1 MKSSFR
7 GIAEQKPK
15 FEEKDPKRC
24 AAHDCPCRA
33 SVNIDG
39 GWTCSAHGA
48 VPADKWPSVTRGLRD
63 HIWLSEFID
72 EMRTM
77 DRNNGDWRGFAMQFW
92 ANSDADCQPHEQEA
106 AIAYQNR
113 MRGELL
119 HRSGATKNRPKPRLP
134 KTPEPSG
141 YFFNRA
147 AT

>member
-15 FEEKDPKRC
+15 FEEKDPKKC
-24 AAHDCPCRA
+24 AAYDCPCRA
-33 SVNIDG
+33 CVNIDG

-72 EMRTM
+72 EMRKM
-77 DRNNGDWRGFAMQFW
+77 DRDNGDWRGFAMQFW
-92 ANSDADCQPHEQEA
+92 ANSDTTCQPHEKEA

-119 HRSGATKNRPKPRLP
+119 HRAGATKNRPQPRLP
-134 KTPEPSG
+134 RPIQGRG
-141 YFFNRA
+141 YFADRA
-147 AT
+147 AA